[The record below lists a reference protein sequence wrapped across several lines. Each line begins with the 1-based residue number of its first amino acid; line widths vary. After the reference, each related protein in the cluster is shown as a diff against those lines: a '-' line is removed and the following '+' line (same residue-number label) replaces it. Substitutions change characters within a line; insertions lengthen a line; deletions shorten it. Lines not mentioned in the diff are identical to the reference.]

1 MCAGPKLGNPTTST
15 RLGEP
20 LYYTGLDHVGF
31 AVSNLDQS
39 VEWYSRFLDEPPVL
53 RKTWDVEYVGRI
65 VGYPGVKMEG
75 AFWRL
80 PGGTVLELLQYLY
93 PDPGRVDMETYNVG
107 NAHLCL
113 VVDDLDADFERLRDR
128 VEFRDPEP
136 VEIPW
141 GPYKGGKACYL
152 RDPDGISIELM
163 QLPAGGPRL
172 EE

>member
-1 MCAGPKLGNPTTST
+1 M
-15 RLGEP
+15 
-20 LYYTGLDHVGF
+20 YYTGLDHVGF

-39 VEWYSRFLDEPPVL
+39 IEWYSMFLDEPPIL

-113 VVDDLDADFERLRDR
+113 VVDDLDADFERLRGR

-136 VEIPW
+136 VEIQW
-141 GPYKGGKACYL
+141 GPYTGGKACYL

>member
-1 MCAGPKLGNPTTST
+1 MHYAA
-15 RLGEP
+15 
-20 LYYTGLDHVGF
+20 LDHVGF
-31 AVSNLDQS
+31 AVSDLDRS
-39 VEWYSRFLDEPPVL
+39 VEWYSFFLADAPIL

-80 PGGTVLELLQYLY
+80 PGGTVLELLEYHH
-93 PDPGRVDMETYNVG
+93 PKPGRVDMETYNAG

-113 VVDDLDADFERLRDR
+113 VVDYLAADFERLRGR
-128 VEFRDPEP
+128 AEFRDPEP

-141 GPYKGGKACYL
+141 GPYQGGKACYL

-163 QLPAGGPRL
+163 QYPPEGPRL

>member
-1 MCAGPKLGNPTTST
+1 MS
-15 RLGEP
+15 
-20 LYYTGLDHVGF
+20 YTGLDHVGF
-31 AVSNLDQS
+31 AVSDLDRS
-39 VEWYSRFLDEPPVL
+39 VEWYTFFLGEPPIL

-80 PGGTVLELLQYLY
+80 PGGTVLELLEYLN
-93 PDPGRVDMETYNVG
+93 PPPGRVDMETYNAG
-107 NAHLCL
+107 NGHLCL
-113 VVDDLDADFERLRDR
+113 VVDDLDADFARLRGR
-128 VEFRDPEP
+128 VEFRDPDP

-163 QLPAGGPRL
+163 QLPPGGPKL

>member
-1 MCAGPKLGNPTTST
+1 M
-15 RLGEP
+15 
-20 LYYTGLDHVGF
+20 YYTGLDHVGF
-31 AVSNLDQS
+31 AVNDLDQS
-39 VEWYSRFLDEPPVL
+39 VEWYSMFLGEPPIL
-53 RKTWDVEYVGRI
+53 RKTWDVEYVSRI
-65 VGYPGVKMEG
+65 VGYPRVKMEG

-93 PDPGRVDMETYNVG
+93 PEPGHVDMETYNVG

-113 VVDDLDADFERLRDR
+113 VVDDLAADFERLRNH
-128 VEFRDPEP
+128 VEFRDPAP

-141 GPYKGGKACYL
+141 GPYTGGMACYL

-172 EE
+172 ET

>member
-1 MCAGPKLGNPTTST
+1 M
-15 RLGEP
+15 
-20 LYYTGLDHVGF
+20 YYTGLDHVGF
-31 AVSNLDQS
+31 AVSDLDRS
-39 VEWYSRFLDEPPVL
+39 VDWYTFFLDEPPIL

-80 PGGTVLELLQYLY
+80 PGGTVLELLEYLE
-93 PDPGRVDMETYNVG
+93 PAPGRVDMETYNAG
-107 NAHLCL
+107 NGHLCL
-113 VVDDLDADFERLRDR
+113 VVDDLDADFERLRGR
-128 VEFRDPEP
+128 VEFRDPDP

-163 QLPAGGPRL
+163 QLPPGGPKL

>member
-1 MCAGPKLGNPTTST
+1 M
-15 RLGEP
+15 
-20 LYYTGLDHVGF
+20 YYTGLDHVGF
-31 AVSNLDQS
+31 AVSDLDRS
-39 VEWYSRFLDEPPVL
+39 VDWYTFFLDEPPIL

-80 PGGTVLELLQYLY
+80 PGGTVLELLEYLE
-93 PDPGRVDMETYNVG
+93 PAPGRVDMETYNAG
-107 NAHLCL
+107 NGHLCL
-113 VVDDLDADFERLRDR
+113 VVDDLDADFERLRGR
-128 VEFRDPEP
+128 VEFRDPDP

-163 QLPAGGPRL
+163 QLPHGGPKL